1 MRVALIS
8 FHSFLKPGGVK
19 RHILGLYGEFKKRG
33 IETKIIVPRRNWREN
48 YGKDVILLGTSF
60 PINFGGAQSDFDINF
75 NPLAI
80 EEVLK
85 KEKFD
90 ILHFHNLG
98 FPSTLQILASPP
110 VSHTL
115 NILTFHANIEG
126 SKFLKRF
133 PSFLYLLNKIVQW
146 KIDGLIGVAPLT
158 LRTFKNYKGPKIVI
172 PNGVDLEKFN
182 PRVPKLKKFS
192 DRKINILFVGRI
204 EERKGLIYLLKAFK
218 ILTQKLGG
226 GWVASNLRLIIVGEG
241 ELKKECQN
249 YVKENNLKEVYFEGA
264 KTGQELVSYYN
275 SCDIFCAPSIF
286 GESFGLILLEA
297 MACKKPVVAFANQG
311 YLEFLKEKKGRILAK
326 NRDFRDLSKKIKILI
341 KNPKLRKEMGEWGI
355 REAKKYSWPKI
366 AAQILGF
373 YKICKKQKEKRKEKS
388 SSIYRQIIKKVDK
401 VLQKD
406 ISDWI
411 R

>member
-241 ELKKECQN
+241 ELKKDCQN

-264 KTGQELVSYYN
+264 KTGKELVSYYN

-366 AAQILGF
+366 ADQILGF
-373 YKICKKQKEKRKEKS
+373 YKLCQKQKEKRKEKS
-388 SSIYRQIIKKVDK
+388 SSIYQQIIKKVDK
-401 VLQKD
+401 VLSKD
-406 ISDWI
+406 IF
-411 R
+411 